1 MRVVSGSPTLK
12 IVVVVS
18 CVNLSRSINVICRK
32 MCIFNLKTY
41 SFRQTEYGFKRPAT
55 IRPMRTNSSDADDA
69 APPSRMAV
77 VFVVRGGFSNV
88 QKTLDCLLAQTAAN
102 RIDLMLT
109 TDSPALLQ
117 EIERYVLSRG
127 TLVNPRFLLH
137 AAPENKR
144 CQEPLC

>member
-1 MRVVSGSPTLK
+1 
-12 IVVVVS
+12 
-18 CVNLSRSINVICRK
+18 
-32 MCIFNLKTY
+32 
-41 SFRQTEYGFKRPAT
+41 
-55 IRPMRTNSSDADDA
+55 MRTNSPDADDA

-117 EIERYVLSRG
+117 EIERYVVRWTPKTG
-127 TLVNPRFLLH
+127 PG
-137 AAPENKR
+137 NKVDFPWFNFGGEDGR
-144 CQEPLC
+144 